1 MHLSGIDDHYIKT
14 SSVPIQD
21 APILTGSPLIWLL
34 SSIIIRGVTRLQNH
48 G

>member
-21 APILTGSPLIWLL
+21 APMIWLL